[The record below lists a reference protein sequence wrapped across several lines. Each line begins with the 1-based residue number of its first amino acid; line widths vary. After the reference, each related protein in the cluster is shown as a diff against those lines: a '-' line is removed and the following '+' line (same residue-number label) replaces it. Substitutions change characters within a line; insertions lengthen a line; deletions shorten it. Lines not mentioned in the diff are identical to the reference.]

1 MLAEQALREFP
12 VRRQPA
18 GLLHQGM
25 HPGDAPRDVWILDA
39 MTRLGVVLHD
49 LAGPAATQLVQLE
62 EDGVST
68 TGDAQAV
75 LQDEAFDDQRV
86 EEAAQEGDEG
96 RVAVRTDAA
105 GHHVFREEAERLGLR
120 FVQPGGA
127 VFPPVWAGFLVGMV
141 PVELLRGVVVAA
153 AGLMVAAAHGFVQ
166 RLPGLI
172 DIEREAALTPTRRAG
187 VAGGDPAVF
196 LQGVHVRWGCV
207 HLSTTTDSVVAVGS
221 EDEVDS

>member
-1 MLAEQALREFP
+1 
-12 VRRQPA
+12 
-18 GLLHQGM
+18 M
-25 HPGDAPRDVWILDA
+25 HPGDAPRDVGVFDA
-39 MTRLGVVLHD
+39 MACVGIVLHD
-49 LAGPAATQLVQLE
+49 LAGPAAAQLVELE
-62 EDGVST
+62 EDGVSSA
-68 TGDAQAV
+68 GDAQAV

-96 RVAVRTDAA
+96 GVPVGTDAA
-105 GHHVFREEAERLGLR
+105 IDHVFRKEAERLRLR
-120 FVQPGGA
+120 LVQPGGA
-127 VFPPVWAGFLVGMV
+127 VFPPVRAGFLVGMV

-166 RLPGLI
+166 GLPGLI